1 MTKGS
6 VMLNKSYTTKLL
18 MIALLA
24 SFAVSIMATGAFS
37 MSESALI
44 EQLKGLNA
52 HQAVAL
58 ANKWHWEKQPVTTHV
73 TPQDVVF
80 QFENGNVKEIAL
92 PKNKMM
98 VAIAPFINHTHK
110 CGVHYMSSCLG
121 ELTQTKFKVE
131 AVDQSGTII
140 MNKPVTTLKN
150 GFMELWLPRDRTI
163 KLTISGLNRSAT
175 DVITT
180 TDGSATCI
188 TTMQLK

>member
-1 MTKGS
+1 MMTKGS
-6 VMLNKSYTTKLL
+6 VMLNKSYTKKLL
-18 MIALLA
+18 MVALLA

-92 PKNKMM
+92 PKYKMI
-98 VAIAPFINHTHK
+98 VYPSPIFTH
-110 CGVHYMSSCLG
+110 
-121 ELTQTKFKVE
+121 
-131 AVDQSGTII
+131 
-140 MNKPVTTLKN
+140 PV
-150 GFMELWLPRDRTI
+150 
-163 KLTISGLNRSAT
+163 
-175 DVITT
+175 
-180 TDGSATCI
+180 
-188 TTMQLK
+188 